1 MGESSLDRAPF
12 EWNRSIEIDGSDESV
27 SADAG
32 ALLIR
37 EILEHSR
44 IVSWLEEN
52 LIDDRRPGSVVH
64 SVGNLL
70 RTCLVLLCQGHRD
83 QDDADRYAT
92 TRRLL
97 LLRSHREALSTEM
110 DAMACRRSQRF
121 RALWIC

>member
-44 IVSWLEEN
+44 IALSWLEEP
-52 LIDDRRPGSVVH
+52 IPAGVRVVERNP
-64 SVGNLL
+64 VAVL
-70 RTCLVLLCQGHRD
+70 RNSGFWSIRGRSPC
-83 QDDADRYAT
+83 
-92 TRRLL
+92 RRLPAADL
-97 LLRSHREALSTEM
+97 PQAKVSLPNGRVSR
-110 DAMACRRSQRF
+110 
-121 RALWIC
+121 